1 MTRKPA
7 RPQGRAGL
15 VIVIFQKQQQESE
28 YSMAVYQGQEY
39 HTLPYNPMN
48 PERTEATSEIMRQGN
63 TELKRLHQGVLKANK
78 LGPKEYIRAEFR
90 QELFDWLASM
100 NGQVSRRLKPKGRK
114 PSKPLAFVPSRT
126 NNPTGTRVLKARPV
140 AVSNRALSRIVAVQ
154 AVQNEVLAGFSRLF
168 ERLALQ
174 FWRTHRGLSLGVQ
187 DYYDEGVMSAINA
200 IYHYTR
206 EDVGFFT
213 YVYHCVRRRMG
224 TIVAKD
230 NPLSPWSNE
239 ARRLHRVY
247 EDARSALN
255 RPSTFQE
262 VCDYCQFTDAEIRLV
277 EMTMAEVVQ
286 AWDSGSSDEDRHRV
300 AAQFE
305 LDCVFI
311 NGHRPSRN
319 GKHSIGV
326 VDDDDGKLDP
336 DQRAAV
342 ARARVRMSPFEN
354 AVLDAYLADG
364 EHGWQTRVAEEN
376 INPKTGLPYS
386 RRAPAVVWPRIVRTI
401 LEEYQNT
408 DAPQREV
415 A

>member
-1 MTRKPA
+1 
-7 RPQGRAGL
+7 
-15 VIVIFQKQQQESE
+15 
-28 YSMAVYQGQEY
+28 MAVYQQQEY
-39 HTLPYNPMN
+39 YTLPYNPMT
-48 PERTEATSEIMRQGN
+48 PERTEATSAIMRQGN
-63 TELKRLHQGVLKANK
+63 TELKRLHQVVSKANK
-78 LGPKEYIRAEFR
+78 LGPKEYIMADFR

-114 PSKPLAFVPSRT
+114 PSKPLVFVPSRT
-126 NNPTGTRVLKARPV
+126 NNPAGTRILKARPV
-140 AVSNRALSRIVAVQ
+140 AISNRALGRIVAIQ
-154 AVQNEVLAGFSRLF
+154 AIQNEVLAGFSRLF

-174 FWRTHRGLSLGVQ
+174 FWRTHKELSLSVQ

-206 EDVGFFT
+206 EDVEFIT
-213 YVYHCVRRRMG
+213 YVYHCVRRRMS
-224 TIVAKD
+224 TAVAKD

-247 EDARSALN
+247 EEALSALN

-262 VCDYCQFTDAEIRLV
+262 VCDHCQFTDAESRLV

-286 AWDSGSSDEDRHRV
+286 AWDNTGSSDEDRHRV

-305 LDCVFI
+305 LNCVFI
-311 NGHRPSRN
+311 NGHQPFRN
-319 GKHSIGV
+319 GKNSIGI
-326 VDDDDGKLDP
+326 VDDENQLDP

-342 ARARVRMSPFEN
+342 ARARERMSPFEN
-354 AVLDAYLADG
+354 AVLDAYLTDG
-364 EHGWQTRVAEEN
+364 EHGWQTRVAQAN
-376 INPKTGLPYS
+376 VNPRTGQPYS

-401 LEEYQNT
+401 LEEYQNSDT
-408 DAPQREV
+408 LQREV